1 MEENIMSWIYLI
13 IAGLFEVVW
22 STTMKLSHG
31 FSKISFTIYTIVGL
45 ALSMLFLAIAIKKLP
60 MSLAYPIWTG
70 IGAVGS
76 VIIGVILFG
85 DKLSPLTWIFV
96 VLLLISIIG
105 IKISSGN

>member
-1 MEENIMSWIYLI
+1 MNWIYLV

-22 STTMKLSHG
+22 ATTMKLSHG
-31 FSKISFTIYTIVGL
+31 FTKLNFAIYTVIGL
-45 ALSMLFLAIAIKKLP
+45 ALSMFFLAVAVKKLP

-76 VIIGVILFG
+76 IIVGVVLFG

-96 VLLLISIIG
+96 ALLLISIVG
-105 IKISSGN
+105 IKFTSGN